1 MRSKP
6 ARPGPVTPG
15 PQVASSQADD
25 GPDGAA
31 PVRDAEVTLAAIG
44 YLGAI
49 FLGPVIPLVIY
60 ATRSSRRPFLR
71 YHVTRA
77 LNLTVTG
84 LLYGLCCLIL
94 CGLLL
99 LDSLTVAL
107 VVTVPIAL
115 ALWLTVLR
123 YLIRGLIAANRGE
136 RYEVPGWICAQI
148 AKCDRPEPAGEH
160 GPAEPAN

>member
-6 ARPGPVTPG
+6 SGPGPVTPG
-15 PQVASSQADD
+15 PSVARDQADD
-25 GPDGAA
+25 GPDGPAR
-31 PVRDAEVTLAAIG
+31 VRDAEVTFAAFG

-60 ATRSSRRPFLR
+60 ATRSRRRPFLR
-71 YHVTRA
+71 YHAARA
-77 LNLTVTG
+77 LNLSVTG

-99 LDSLTVAL
+99 LDSLTAAL

-115 ALWLTVLR
+115 ALWLTVLT
-123 YLIRGLIAANRGE
+123 YLIRGLRAANRRE

-148 AKCDRPEPAGEH
+148 A
-160 GPAEPAN
+160 N